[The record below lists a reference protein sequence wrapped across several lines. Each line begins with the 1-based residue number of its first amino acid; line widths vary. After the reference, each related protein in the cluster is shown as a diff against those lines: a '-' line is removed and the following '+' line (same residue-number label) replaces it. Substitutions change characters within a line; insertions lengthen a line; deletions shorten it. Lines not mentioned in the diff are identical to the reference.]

1 MARYEM
7 RKFVAPEFIFGIGAR
22 HRVGYYA
29 QNMQA
34 RRVLIV
40 TDPGVAAAGWLAE
53 LIENLDESGIQTTVF
68 DALTPNPKDHE
79 IMAGAA
85 HYRAEGC
92 DVIVALG
99 GGSVIDC
106 AKGIG
111 IVSANG
117 GDILDYEG
125 VDRIPRPGPPLICI
139 PTTAGTAADIS
150 QFAII
155 NNTSKRYKIAI
166 ISKSVVPDVAL
177 VDPETTTTMPA
188 YLTACTGLDAL
199 THAIEAYVSTASSPV
214 VDVHALAA
222 IALVNAFLPTAI
234 AEPDNVEAREQMA
247 LASLQAGLAF
257 SNASLGAVHA
267 MAHSLGGYLDM
278 PHGESNALLLD
289 HVIRFN
295 YEASRDR
302 YQRIGSM
309 FGIDG
314 SSEREL
320 TASIAA
326 LRERCGILGGLAA
339 RGVTRGTI
347 EDLAPYA
354 ERDACIFT
362 NPRRASLADIK
373 TIYAEA
379 L

>member
-1 MARYEM
+1 
-7 RKFVAPEFIFGIGAR
+7 
-22 HRVGYYA
+22 
-29 QNMQA
+29 
-34 RRVLIV
+34 
-40 TDPGVAAAGWLAE
+40 
-53 LIENLDESGIQTTVF
+53 
-68 DALTPNPKDHE
+68 
-79 IMAGAA
+79 
-85 HYRAEGC
+85 
-92 DVIVALG
+92 
-99 GGSVIDC
+99 
-106 AKGIG
+106 
-111 IVSANG
+111 
-117 GDILDYEG
+117 
-125 VDRIPRPGPPLICI
+125 
-139 PTTAGTAADIS
+139 
-150 QFAII
+150 
-155 NNTSKRYKIAI
+155 
-166 ISKSVVPDVAL
+166 
-177 VDPETTTTMPA
+177 
-188 YLTACTGLDAL
+188 
-199 THAIEAYVSTASSPV
+199 
-214 VDVHALAA
+214 
-222 IALVNAFLPTAI
+222 
-234 AEPDNVEAREQMA
+234 
-247 LASLQAGLAF
+247 
-257 SNASLGAVHA
+257 
-267 MAHSLGGYLDM
+267 M